1 MEGVASGES
10 SRHLCKNLFLSF
22 CRVPAKIFKNP
33 RGWRLESGCERVQK
47 RKEVWSGGVRSGF
60 SFLGF
65 LCWEAGE
72 QSVGVSCSFFF
83 CKNIGRKLRT
93 VVHIR
98 LEIVCFEPFPQF

>member
-1 MEGVASGES
+1 MGVRGSKREKRSG
-10 SRHLCKNLFLSF
+10 
-22 CRVPAKIFKNP
+22 V
-33 RGWRLESGCERVQK
+33 
-47 RKEVWSGGVRSGF
+47 GGVRSGF

-72 QSVGVSCSFFF
+72 QSAGVSCSFFF